1 MKLQGIISS
10 VFYRYH
16 YILKK
21 TTCNYKI
28 NKEADITMEESTDIS
43 IKQATQELLHTAIFQ
58 NISKRTN
65 EMFAQKL
72 AFWLVR
78 YILLISS
85 MNESLNINLEQIL
98 ANLHGERLKKIVS
111 ITNNSVNSTNKESN
125 NSDYYIW

>member
-1 MKLQGIISS
+1 M
-10 VFYRYH
+10 
-16 YILKK
+16 K

-28 NKEADITMEESTDIS
+28 YNEANMTMEESKDIS
-43 IKQATQELLHTAIFQ
+43 IKQATQELLHTAIFI

-85 MNESLNINLEQIL
+85 MNESLNINLDQIL

-111 ITNNSVNSTNKESN
+111 ITNNSVNSTHKESN